1 VSEMNCKELV
11 ETITAY
17 LEETLPAADRQR
29 FDEHLEQC
37 DACTEYLS
45 QMRRTIARLGTVD
58 VMTLSPGARE
68 QLVALFR
75 SWRGQDAG
83 VEK

>member
-1 VSEMNCKELV
+1 MNEMPCKELV

-17 LEETLPAADRQR
+17 LEGTLPDVDRQR

-37 DACTEYLS
+37 DACTEYLA

-58 VMTLSPGARE
+58 VMALSEGGRE
-68 QLVALFR
+68 RLFAVFR
-75 SWRGQDAG
+75 EWRTQ
-83 VEK
+83 